1 MSLAK
6 RIESFE
12 TLGLFLSQYKES
24 GFQELNLSLN
34 SDFKEPFKMLIDR
47 AQETNPWFD
56 KKQVYFSL
64 DNWASALSKEN
75 LEKWLESYNL
85 KDTPNPC
92 RTIAVIMA
100 GNIPLVGFHDF
111 LTVLVAG
118 HKIQIKLSSNDC
130 HFIPMIARFLKIH
143 NPYFSDKI
151 EIVEKELDSY
161 DAVIATGS
169 DNTSRYFEYYFGK
182 YPNIIRH
189 NRNSVAILSGNESED
204 ELQNLGGDIFQY
216 FGLGCRNVS
225 KIYVPK
231 DYDFDKLFKALYT
244 FKDLTNNQRYMNN
257 FDYNKAVFLMSQSK
271 NMLENGFILLKED
284 KNFSSPIATLFYEF
298 YDNREELDN
307 HLNENKKSIQ
317 CVVGSEDSPYINF
330 GLAQRPGLED
340 YADGID
346 TLEFIK
352 NLN

>member
-12 TLGLFLSQYKES
+12 TLGLFLSQFKES
-24 GFQELNLSLN
+24 GFEDRNLALNV
-34 SDFKEPFKMLIDR
+34 DFKEPFEMLINR

-56 KKQVYFSL
+56 KKQIHFSL
-64 DNWASALSKEN
+64 KNWSHALTKQS
-75 LEKWLESYNL
+75 LDQWLDSYNL
-85 KDTPNPC
+85 VDKPTPI

-111 LTVLVAG
+111 LCVLVSG

-130 HFIPMIARFLKIH
+130 HFIPMIARFLKVY
-143 NPYFSDKI
+143 NPYFQDKI
-151 EIVEKELDSY
+151 EIVEKELHKY

-169 DNTSRYFEYYFGK
+169 DNTSRYFDYYFGK

-189 NRNSVAILSGNESED
+189 NRNSVAVLSGEETSV
-204 ELQNLGGDIFQY
+204 ELKNLGDDIFQY

-225 KIYVPK
+225 KIYVPRN
-231 DYDFDKLFKALYT
+231 YDFDKLFKALYD
-244 FKDLTNNQRYMNN
+244 FKDLTNNKRYMNN

-284 KNFSSPIATLFYEF
+284 ENFSSPIATLFYEF
-298 YDNREELDN
+298 YDNQKALEE
-307 HLNENKKSIQ
+307 HLNENKDKIQ
-317 CVVGSEDSPYINF
+317 CIVGSNMSPYINF
-330 GLAQRPGLED
+330 GSAQKPSLED

-346 TLEFIK
+346 TINFIK

>member
-12 TLGLFLSQYKES
+12 TLGLFLSQFKES
-24 GFQELNLSLN
+24 GFEDHNVALNA
-34 SDFKEPFKMLIDR
+34 DFKEPFEMLIKR

-56 KKQVYFSL
+56 KKQISL
-64 DNWASALSKEN
+64 SLGNWSNALTKNN
-75 LEKWLESYNL
+75 LSTWLSSYNIED
-85 KDTPNPC
+85 KPSPI

-111 LTVLVAG
+111 LSVLLSG

-130 HFIPMIARFLKIH
+130 HFIPMISQFLKSH
-143 NPYFSDKI
+143 NSDFKDKI
-151 EIVEKELDSY
+151 EIVEKELQKY

-169 DNTSRYFEYYFGK
+169 DNTSRYFDYYFGK

-189 NRNSVAILSGNESED
+189 NRNSVAVLSGEESPG
-204 ELQNLGGDIFQY
+204 ELKNLGDDIFQY

-225 KIYVPK
+225 KIYVPRN
-231 DYDFDKLFKALYT
+231 YDFDKLFNALYD

-257 FDYNKAVFLMSQSK
+257 FDYNKAVFLMSESK

-284 KNFSSPIATLFYEF
+284 QNFSSPIATVFYEF
-298 YDNREELDN
+298 YDNQEELQK
-307 HLNENKKSIQ
+307 HLDENRDKIQ
-317 CVVGSEDSPYINF
+317 CVVGSDISPYINF
-330 GLAQRPGLED
+330 GLAQKPGLED
-340 YADGID
+340 YADGVD
-346 TLEFIK
+346 TMSFIQ

>member
-1 MSLAK
+1 
-6 RIESFE
+6 
-12 TLGLFLSQYKES
+12 
-24 GFQELNLSLN
+24 
-34 SDFKEPFKMLIDR
+34 
-47 AQETNPWFD
+47 
-56 KKQVYFSL
+56 
-64 DNWASALSKEN
+64 
-75 LEKWLESYNL
+75 
-85 KDTPNPC
+85 
-92 RTIAVIMA
+92 
-100 GNIPLVGFHDF
+100 
-111 LTVLVAG
+111 
-118 HKIQIKLSSNDC
+118 
-130 HFIPMIARFLKIH
+130 MIARFLKTH

>member
-12 TLGLFLSQYKES
+12 TLGLFLSQFSES
-24 GFQELNLSLN
+24 GFEERNLPLNA
-34 SDFKEPFKMLIDR
+34 DFKEPFEMLIKR

-64 DNWASALSKEN
+64 ENWSSALKKSS
-75 LEKWLESYNL
+75 LDKWLELY
-85 KDTPNPC
+85 DMEDNPAPI

-111 LTVLVAG
+111 LSVLISG

-130 HFIPMIARFLKIH
+130 HFIPMIARFLKTQ
-143 NPYFSDKI
+143 NLDFKNKI
-151 EIVEKELDSY
+151 EIVDKELSEY

-169 DNTSRYFEYYFGK
+169 DNTSRYFDYYFGK

-189 NRNSVAILSGNESED
+189 NRNSVAVLTGNESPK
-204 ELQNLGGDIFQY
+204 ELVNLGDDIFQY

-225 KIYVPK
+225 KIYVPR
-231 DYDFDKLFKALYT
+231 DYDFDKLFKALYD

-271 NMLENGFILLKED
+271 NMLENGFVLLKED
-284 KNFSSPIATLFYEF
+284 QNFSSPIATVFYEF
-298 YDNREELDN
+298 YDSQEELQE
-307 HLNENKKSIQ
+307 HLEQNKDRIQ
-317 CVVGSEDSPYINF
+317 CVVGGEASPYINF
-330 GLAQRPGLED
+330 GLAQKPSLED

-346 TLEFIK
+346 TINFLK

>member
-12 TLGLFLSQYKES
+12 TLGLFLSQFSES
-24 GFQELNLSLN
+24 GFEERNLPLNA
-34 SDFKEPFKMLIDR
+34 DFKEPFEMLINR

-56 KKQVYFSL
+56 KKQIYFSL
-64 DNWASALSKEN
+64 ENWSSALKKSS
-75 LEKWLESYNL
+75 LDKWLDPYDIE
-85 KDTPNPC
+85 DNPSAIQ
-92 RTIAVIMA
+92 TIAVIMA

-111 LTVLVAG
+111 LSVLVSG

-130 HFIPMIARFLKIH
+130 HFIPMIARFLKTQ
-143 NPYFSDKI
+143 NSDFKDKI
-151 EIVEKELDSY
+151 EIVDKELSEY

-169 DNTSRYFEYYFGK
+169 DNTSRYFDYYFGK

-189 NRNSVAILSGNESED
+189 NRNSVAVLSGNESPE
-204 ELQNLGGDIFQY
+204 ELVNLGDDIFQY

-225 KIYVPK
+225 KIYVPR
-231 DYDFDKLFKALYT
+231 DYDFDKLFKALYD

-271 NMLENGFILLKED
+271 NMLENGFVLLKED
-284 KNFSSPIATLFYEF
+284 RNFSSPIATVFYEF
-298 YDNREELDN
+298 YDSKEELQE
-307 HLNENKKSIQ
+307 HLDQNKDRIQ
-317 CVVGSEDSPYINF
+317 CVVGGETSPYINF
-330 GLAQRPGLED
+330 GLAQKPGLED

-346 TLEFIK
+346 TINFLK
-352 NLN
+352 NLS